1 MRVEKLSA
9 AVVAVG
15 LLTVAAAGTA
25 FAQGYSHDPVRPKV
39 VAKTHQPTGKPHKAS
54 SFAPHPTTRRVFGD
68 PIQPPILHKT
78 PPPPKGS

>member
-15 LLTVAAAGTA
+15 LLTVAAGTA
-25 FAQGYSHDPVRPKV
+25 LAQGPSSPKV